1 MYIGKTEI
9 KHGIILAPMAGITD
23 HAFRIMCKRQGA
35 PYMVSEMIS
44 SKALHYGDN
53 KTEMLAAITDEEQPM
68 ALQIFGSEP
77 DIMAEAALSL
87 SERFK
92 PAAIDIN
99 MGCPVRK
106 VVSNGEG
113 SALMRNLP
121 LAASIIRSVV
131 DAVRIPV
138 TVKYRSGWD
147 ENSVNAVEAAKIA
160 EEAGAAAVCIHGRTK
175 DQMYRPPVDMSV
187 IRNVKNAVTIP
198 VIGNGGIMRAA
209 DALLMFRETGCD
221 AVMVA
226 RGACGNPWIF
236 NQIIAVLESKPV
248 YYPECRE
255 YIEAAIVHAEIL
267 VADKGFRGVC
277 EARKHVAWYI
287 KDMPDS
293 AKIRH
298 MLNSATSLDEI
309 KNILYNYNEQ
319 EIFNS

>member
-53 KTEMLAAITDEEQPM
+53 KTAMLAAITDEEQPM

-77 DIMAEAALSL
+77 EIMAEAALSL
-87 SERFK
+87 SEQFN

-121 LAASIIRSVV
+121 LATAVIRSVA
-131 DAVRIPV
+131 DAVKIPV
-138 TVKYRSGWD
+138 TVKLRSGWD

-160 EEAGAAAVCIHGRTK
+160 EDAGAAAVCIHGRTK
-175 DQMYRPPVDMSV
+175 TQMYRSPVDLSV
-187 IRNVKNAVTIP
+187 IRDVKQAITIP
-198 VIGNGGIMRAA
+198 VIGNGGIICAA

-236 NQIIAVLESKPV
+236 SHIIAALENKPI
-248 YYPECRE
+248 YYPERRE
-255 YIEAAIVHAEIL
+255 YIEAAIIHADML

-287 KDMPDS
+287 KDMPGS

-309 KNILYNYNEQ
+309 KTILYNY
-319 EIFNS
+319 I